1 MGILC
6 KLWQL
11 APVSNRGKANFALGL
26 APEKTDT
33 LSATFAMRI
42 VLLISRILVGAT
54 FIISGL
60 IKANDPLGF
69 GYKLEEYFAESALGL
84 PWLIDYSVPLA
95 MLACL
100 AEVVLGFAVLVGGR
114 MKLATWSLLL
124 LTLFF
129 GWLTAYTATCDPFAK
144 YEVVV
149 NGATELRDVTC
160 VTDCGCFGD
169 AMKGSLGRSLTPWE
183 SFSKDM
189 VLLVF
194 VLPLFLF
201 RKRIK
206 FNTWGDDLAILPA
219 ALVLLAFYCWV
230 FSWWFPMVFTIVV
243 LGGYLMVKRFVE
255 EPKGEW
261 ATAGWVSLATVAFM
275 WYTVTY
281 LPIRDYRPYAVGKS
295 IVEQQEEARPPVNKT
310 YVTYINKTTGEEKE
324 YLTTEPYPWD
334 DPNYEFKENSTRVV
348 VVDPGIP
355 SQVQDFVLFDRDGED
370 LTDEV
375 LHADQPVLLVVAK
388 TISETKTRCQPAI
401 NKLAEEAL
409 AAGWMVYGLTST
421 GYDETEEFRH
431 AHQNPFEYLIC
442 DEITLKTVVR
452 SNPGVLV
459 MQQGMVRGKWPW
471 RKVPSF
477 SEAAKT
483 LR

>member
-1 MGILC
+1 
-6 KLWQL
+6 
-11 APVSNRGKANFALGL
+11 
-26 APEKTDT
+26 
-33 LSATFAMRI
+33 MRI
-42 VLLISRILVGAT
+42 FLLICRILVGAT

-69 GYKLEEYFAESALGL
+69 SYKLEEYFAESALGL
-84 PWLIDYSVPLA
+84 PGLIAYSMPLA

-114 MKLATWSLLL
+114 MKLATWSLLG

-183 SFSKDM
+183 SFTKDM

-194 VLPLFLF
+194 VLPLFFF

-206 FNTWGDDLAILPA
+206 FNTWGDDLAILSG
-219 ALVLLAFYCWV
+219 ALLLLAFYCWV
-230 FSWWFPMVFTIVV
+230 FSWWFPMLFTLVV
-243 LGGYLMVKRFVE
+243 LAGYLLIKRIVE

-261 ATAGWVSLATVAFM
+261 ATAGWVALASILFM
-275 WYTVTY
+275 AYNTTY
-281 LPIRDYRPYAVGKS
+281 LPVKDYRPYAVGKS
-295 IVEQQEEARPPVNKT
+295 IVEQQQEAKPPVNKT
-310 YVTYINKTTGEEKE
+310 YVTYINTTTGEEKE

-334 DPNYEFKENSTRVV
+334 DPNFAFKDNSTRVE
-348 VVDPGIP
+348 VVDPGVP
-355 SQVQDFVLFDRDGED
+355 SQVQDFVLFNMDGED
-370 LTDEV
+370 LTDDV
-375 LHADQPVLLVVAK
+375 LHADVPVLLIVAK
-388 TISETKTRCQPAI
+388 TVSETRTGCQPAI
-401 NKLAEEAL
+401 NSLAAAAAE
-409 AAGWMVYGLTST
+409 AGWMVYGLTSS

-431 AHQNPFEYLIC
+431 ANQNPFEYLIC

-459 MQQGMVRGKWPW
+459 MQQGTVRGKWPW

-477 SEAAKT
+477 PEAAKT
-483 LR
+483 LK